1 MKKSLVYTKTGDKGT
16 TSLVGG
22 SRVPKT
28 HIRLEAYGTI
38 DELNSHLGWLNT
50 YLLDEA
56 DRDFI
61 LSIQHKLFSIGSHL
75 ATDQE
80 KTQLKAASI
89 LTSEDVERIEREID
103 KLDEQLPELCAFI
116 IPGGSRGAAIC
127 HVCRTICRRA
137 ERRILT
143 LSETC
148 TISPEV
154 CGSHDPV
161 ISQLFDMD
169 NQYVWWN
176 MHEAKSRIEKL
187 KAEQP
192 NAPAFVCEL
201 QGGWF
206 STVGGRL
213 SEDSYLDGRHAR
225 GIVWWW
231 KEKVLK

>member
-80 KTQLKAASI
+80 KTQLKVSLLRRMWNASSARLI
-89 LTSEDVERIEREID
+89 NWMNNCPNFVPLSYPEVAVER
-103 KLDEQLPELCAFI
+103 LFAMCAVRF
-116 IPGGSRGAAIC
+116 
-127 HVCRTICRRA
+127 V
-137 ERRILT
+137 E
-143 LSETC
+143 E
-148 TISPEV
+148 
-154 CGSHDPV
+154 
-161 ISQLFDMD
+161 
-169 NQYVWWN
+169 
-176 MHEAKSRIEKL
+176 
-187 KAEQP
+187 P
-192 NAPAFVCEL
+192 NVAF
-201 QGGWF
+201 
-206 STVGGRL
+206 
-213 SEDSYLDGRHAR
+213 
-225 GIVWWW
+225 
-231 KEKVLK
+231 